1 MIRKFLSILMLA
13 AVAMLGVQCTTVSKL
28 EKEAYQVRY
37 LPLNN
42 YYVRNDIEATKLRKL
57 IITNEADFKSFF
69 GDAAVMGRNGHPTP
83 VNFKTEYVLAVILP
97 ETDRSTTVETLDV
110 LQNGNAVIFN
120 YHVER
125 GEKNS
130 YRLVPFTAV
139 SLPKPPTTQD
149 MEFYFNKK

>member
-1 MIRKFLSILMLA
+1 MIRKLLSIMMLA
-13 AVAMLGVQCTTVSKL
+13 AVAMLGMQCSTVSKL

-42 YYVRNDIEATKLRKL
+42 YFVRNDIEATKLQKL
-57 IITNEADFKSFF
+57 IITNETDFRSFF
-69 GDAAVMGRNGHPTP
+69 GEAAVMGRNGHPTP

-97 ETDRSTTVETLDV
+97 ETDRSTDVTVLDV
-110 LQNGNAVIFN
+110 LQNGNSVIFN

-130 YRLVPFTAV
+130 YSLVPFAAV
-139 SLPKPPTTQD
+139 SLPKPRTTQN

>member
-1 MIRKFLSILMLA
+1 MIRKLLSIMMLA
-13 AVAMLGVQCTTVSKL
+13 AVAMLGMQCSTVSKL

-42 YYVRNDIEATKLRKL
+42 YFVRNDIEATKLQKL
-57 IITNEADFKSFF
+57 IITNETDFRSFF
-69 GDAAVMGRNGHPTP
+69 GEAAVMGRNGHPTP

-97 ETDRSTTVETLDV
+97 ETDRSTDVTVLDV
-110 LQNGNAVIFN
+110 LQNGNSVIFN

-130 YRLVPFTAV
+130 YRLVPFAAV
-139 SLPKPPTTQD
+139 SLPKPRTTQN

>member
-1 MIRKFLSILMLA
+1 MIRKLLSIMMLV
-13 AVAMLGVQCTTVSKL
+13 AVAMLGMQCSTVSKL

-42 YYVRNDIEATKLRKL
+42 YFVRNDIEATKLQKL
-57 IITNEADFKSFF
+57 IITNETDFRSFF
-69 GDAAVMGRNGHPTP
+69 GEAAVMGRNGHPTP

-97 ETDRSTTVETLDV
+97 ETDRSTDVTVLDV
-110 LQNGNAVIFN
+110 LQNGNSVIFN

-130 YRLVPFTAV
+130 YSLVPFAAV
-139 SLPKPPTTQD
+139 SLPKPRTTQN

>member
-1 MIRKFLSILMLA
+1 MIRKLLSILMLA
-13 AVAMLGVQCTTVSKL
+13 AVAMLGMQCSTVSKL

-42 YYVRNDIEATKLRKL
+42 YFVRNDIEATKLQKL
-57 IITNEADFKSFF
+57 IITNETAFRSFF
-69 GDAAVMGRNGHPTP
+69 GEAAVMGRNGHPTP

-97 ETDRSTTVETLDV
+97 ETDRSTDVTVLDV
-110 LQNGNAVIFN
+110 LQNGNSVIFN

-130 YRLVPFTAV
+130 YRLVPFAAV
-139 SLPKPPTTQD
+139 SLPKPRTTQN

>member
-1 MIRKFLSILMLA
+1 MIRKLLSILMLA
-13 AVAMLGVQCTTVSKL
+13 AVAMLGMQCSTVSKL

-42 YYVRNDIEATKLRKL
+42 YFVRNDIEATKLQKL
-57 IITNEADFKSFF
+57 IITNETDFRSFF
-69 GDAAVMGRNGHPTP
+69 GEAAVMGRNGHPTP

-97 ETDRSTTVETLDV
+97 ETDRSTDVTVLDV
-110 LQNGNAVIFN
+110 LQNGNSVIFN

-125 GEKNS
+125 GENNS
-130 YRLVPFTAV
+130 YRLVPFAAV
-139 SLPKPPTTQD
+139 SLPKPRTTQN

>member
-1 MIRKFLSILMLA
+1 MIRKLLSILMLA
-13 AVAMLGVQCTTVSKL
+13 AVAMLGMQCSTVSKL
-28 EKEAYQVRY
+28 EKEAYQVRF

-42 YYVRNDIEATKLRKL
+42 YFVRNDIEATKLQKL
-57 IITNEADFKSFF
+57 IITNETDFRSFF
-69 GDAAVMGRNGHPTP
+69 GEAAVMGRNGHPTP

-97 ETDRSTTVETLDV
+97 ETDRSTDVTVLDV
-110 LQNGNAVIFN
+110 LQNGNSVIFN

-130 YRLVPFTAV
+130 YRLVPFAAV
-139 SLPKPPTTQD
+139 SLPKPRTTQN

>member
-1 MIRKFLSILMLA
+1 MIRKLLSILMLA
-13 AVAMLGVQCTTVSKL
+13 AVAMLGMQCSTVSKL

-42 YYVRNDIEATKLRKL
+42 YFVRNDIEATKLQKL
-57 IITNEADFKSFF
+57 IITNETDFRSFF
-69 GDAAVMGRNGHPTP
+69 GEAAVMGRNGHPTP
-83 VNFKTEYVLAVILP
+83 VNFKTEDVLAVILP
-97 ETDRSTTVETLDV
+97 ETDRSTDVTVLDV
-110 LQNGNAVIFN
+110 LQNGNSVIFN

-130 YRLVPFTAV
+130 YRLVPFAAV
-139 SLPKPPTTQD
+139 SLPKPRTTQN

>member
-1 MIRKFLSILMLA
+1 MIRKLLSILMLA
-13 AVAMLGVQCTTVSKL
+13 AVAMLGMQCSTVSKL

-42 YYVRNDIEATKLRKL
+42 YFVRNDIEATKLQKL
-57 IITNEADFKSFF
+57 IITNETDFRSFF
-69 GDAAVMGRNGHPTP
+69 GEAALMGRNGHPTP

-97 ETDRSTTVETLDV
+97 ETDRSTDVTVLDV
-110 LQNGNAVIFN
+110 LQNGNSVIFN

-130 YRLVPFTAV
+130 YRLVPFAAV
-139 SLPKPPTTQD
+139 SLPKPRTTQN

>member
-1 MIRKFLSILMLA
+1 MIRKLLSILMLA
-13 AVAMLGVQCTTVSKL
+13 AVAMLGMQCSTVSKL

-42 YYVRNDIEATKLRKL
+42 YFVRNDIEATKLQKL
-57 IITNEADFKSFF
+57 IITNETDFRSFF
-69 GDAAVMGRNGHPTP
+69 GEAAVMGRNGHPTP

-97 ETDRSTTVETLDV
+97 ETDRSTDVTVLDV
-110 LQNGNAVIFN
+110 LQNGNSVIFN

-130 YRLVPFTAV
+130 YRLVPFAAV
-139 SLPKPPTTQD
+139 SLPKPRTTQN

>member
-1 MIRKFLSILMLA
+1 MIRKLLSILMLA
-13 AVAMLGVQCTTVSKL
+13 AVAMLGMQCSTVSKL

-42 YYVRNDIEATKLRKL
+42 YFVRNNIEATKLQKL
-57 IITNEADFKSFF
+57 IITNETDFRSFF
-69 GDAAVMGRNGHPTP
+69 GEAAVMGRNGHPTP

-97 ETDRSTTVETLDV
+97 ETDRSTDVTVLDV
-110 LQNGNAVIFN
+110 LQNGNSVIFN

-130 YRLVPFTAV
+130 YRLVPFAAV
-139 SLPKPPTTQD
+139 SLPKPRTTQN

>member
-1 MIRKFLSILMLA
+1 MIRKLLSILMLA
-13 AVAMLGVQCTTVSKL
+13 AVAMLGMQCSTVSKL

-37 LPLNN
+37 LPLSN
-42 YYVRNDIEATKLRKL
+42 YFVRNDIEATKLQKL
-57 IITNEADFKSFF
+57 IITNETDFRSFF
-69 GDAAVMGRNGHPTP
+69 GEAAVMGRNGHPTP

-97 ETDRSTTVETLDV
+97 ETDRSTDVTVLDV
-110 LQNGNAVIFN
+110 LQNGNSVIFN

-130 YRLVPFTAV
+130 YRLVPFAAV
-139 SLPKPPTTQD
+139 SLPKPRTTQN

>member
-1 MIRKFLSILMLA
+1 MIRKLLSILMLA
-13 AVAMLGVQCTTVSKL
+13 AVAMLGMQCSMVSKL

-42 YYVRNDIEATKLRKL
+42 YFVRNDIEATKLQKL
-57 IITNEADFKSFF
+57 IITNETDFRSFF
-69 GDAAVMGRNGHPTP
+69 GEAAVMGRNGHPTP

-97 ETDRSTTVETLDV
+97 ETDRSTDVTVLDV
-110 LQNGNAVIFN
+110 LQNGNSVIFN

-130 YRLVPFTAV
+130 YRLVPFAAV
-139 SLPKPPTTQD
+139 SLPKPRTTQN

>member
-1 MIRKFLSILMLA
+1 MIRKLLSILMLA
-13 AVAMLGVQCTTVSKL
+13 AVAMLGMQCSTVSKL

-42 YYVRNDIEATKLRKL
+42 YFVRNDIEATKLQKL
-57 IITNEADFKSFF
+57 IITNETDFRSFF
-69 GDAAVMGRNGHPTP
+69 GEAAVMGRNGHPTP

-97 ETDRSTTVETLDV
+97 ETDRSTDVTVLDV
-110 LQNGNAVIFN
+110 LQNGNSVIFN

-130 YRLVPFTAV
+130 YSLVPFAAV
-139 SLPKPPTTQD
+139 SLPKPRTTQN

>member
-1 MIRKFLSILMLA
+1 MIRKLLSIMMLV
-13 AVAMLGVQCTTVSKL
+13 AVAMLGMQCSTVSKL

-42 YYVRNDIEATKLRKL
+42 YFVRNDIEATKLQKL
-57 IITNEADFKSFF
+57 IITNETDFRSFF
-69 GDAAVMGRNGHPTP
+69 GEAAVMGRNGHPTP

-97 ETDRSTTVETLDV
+97 ETDRSTDVTVLDV
-110 LQNGNAVIFN
+110 LQNGNSVIFN

-130 YRLVPFTAV
+130 YRLVPFAAV
-139 SLPKPPTTQD
+139 SLPKPRTTQN

>member
-1 MIRKFLSILMLA
+1 MIRKLLSILMLA
-13 AVAMLGVQCTTVSKL
+13 AVAMLGMQCSTVSKL

-42 YYVRNDIEATKLRKL
+42 YFVRNDIEATKLQKL
-57 IITNEADFKSFF
+57 IITNETDFRSFF
-69 GDAAVMGRNGHPTP
+69 GEAAVMGRNGHPTP

-97 ETDRSTTVETLDV
+97 ETDRSTDVTVLDV
-110 LQNGNAVIFN
+110 LQNGNSVIFN

-130 YRLVPFTAV
+130 YRLVPFAAV
-139 SLPKPPTTQD
+139 SLPKPRTTKN

>member
-1 MIRKFLSILMLA
+1 MIRKLLSILMLA
-13 AVAMLGVQCTTVSKL
+13 AVAMLGMQCSTVSKL

-42 YYVRNDIEATKLRKL
+42 YFVRNDIEATKLQKL
-57 IITNEADFKSFF
+57 IITNETDFRSFF
-69 GDAAVMGRNGHPTP
+69 GEAAVMGRNGHPTP

-97 ETDRSTTVETLDV
+97 ETDRSTDVTVLDV

-130 YRLVPFTAV
+130 YRLVPFAAV
-139 SLPKPPTTQD
+139 SLPKPRTTQN

>member
-1 MIRKFLSILMLA
+1 MIRKLLSILMLA
-13 AVAMLGVQCTTVSKL
+13 AVAMLGMQCSTVSKL

-42 YYVRNDIEATKLRKL
+42 YFVRNDIEATKLQKL
-57 IITNEADFKSFF
+57 IITNETDFRSFF
-69 GDAAVMGRNGHPTP
+69 GEAAVMGRNGHPTP

-97 ETDRSTTVETLDV
+97 ETDRSTDVTVLDV
-110 LQNGNAVIFN
+110 LQNGNSVIFN

-130 YRLVPFTAV
+130 YRLVPFAAV
-139 SLPKPPTTQD
+139 SLPKPRTTPN

>member
-1 MIRKFLSILMLA
+1 MIRKLLSILMLA
-13 AVAMLGVQCTTVSKL
+13 AVAMLGMQCSTVSKL

-42 YYVRNDIEATKLRKL
+42 YFVRNDIEATKLQKL
-57 IITNEADFKSFF
+57 IITNETDFRSFF
-69 GDAAVMGRNGHPTP
+69 GEAAVMGRNGHPTP
-83 VNFKTEYVLAVILP
+83 INFKTEYVLAVILP
-97 ETDRSTTVETLDV
+97 ETDRSTDVTVLDV
-110 LQNGNAVIFN
+110 LQNGNSVIFN

-130 YRLVPFTAV
+130 YRLVPFAAV
-139 SLPKPPTTQD
+139 SLPKPRTTQN